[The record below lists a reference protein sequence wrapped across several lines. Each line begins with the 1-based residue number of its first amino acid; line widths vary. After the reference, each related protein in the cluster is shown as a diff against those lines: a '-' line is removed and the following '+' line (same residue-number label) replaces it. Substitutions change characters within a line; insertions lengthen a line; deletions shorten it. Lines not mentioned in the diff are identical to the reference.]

1 MLSGSKTHISDC
13 YEAQKTFSN
22 NDFIHV
28 ALSIVVQIHIQYIL
42 SFAKNGDHHE
52 AKFTY
57 RMQMMILKSLEKN
70 VFDAHAVYPSG
81 VAVIVEKVRVL
92 FM

>member
-1 MLSGSKTHISDC
+1 MVTITRLNSRT
-13 YEAQKTFSN
+13 
-22 NDFIHV
+22 
-28 ALSIVVQIHIQYIL
+28 
-42 SFAKNGDHHE
+42 
-52 AKFTY
+52 
-57 RMQMMILKSLEKN
+57 MQMMISKSLEKN